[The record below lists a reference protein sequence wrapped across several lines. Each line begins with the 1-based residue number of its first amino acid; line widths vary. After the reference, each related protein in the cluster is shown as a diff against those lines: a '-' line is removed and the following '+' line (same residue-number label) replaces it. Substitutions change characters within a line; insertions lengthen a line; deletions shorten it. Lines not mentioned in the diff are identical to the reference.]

1 MRHKS
6 TVRRTGALR
15 LGIPA
20 AIVGTLASAFA
31 VNPAAAVGPGTMGAV
46 STSLTPVAPPTA
58 VPVTPAVAPEAA
70 TRTAPT
76 ASRPAT
82 HTVVKGDTVWG
93 IAKKHGLRT
102 SDIISW
108 NDLGA
113 SAMIRPGQVLHLADP
128 GGAKKPPR
136 SAPTLPAKAIKHTV
150 VAGDTISR
158 IAKKHGSTISKIL
171 TANSLTRASII
182 YPGQVLLVPVANA
195 SPAPAGTPT
204 PAPNPPKKPASP
216 KTQTHVVAAGDTVI
230 GIAKQYGTTVRA
242 IISANGLGRD
252 AIIYVGQTLIIPPAS
267 NDPGQK
273 RATLDAGQA
282 ENASLIIRIGRDLG
296 ISERGIAIALATAMV
311 ESSMRNLDYGDRDS
325 LGLFQQRP
333 SQGWGTPEQILNADR
348 SIRVFYGGPNDPNG
362 STTRGLLDIR
372 GWESMAFT
380 DAAQAV
386 QISAY
391 PDRYGQWEDAAYA
404 WLKLHG

>member
-1 MRHKS
+1 MSHKS

-31 VNPAAAVGPGTMGAV
+31 ANPAAAVSPGTMGAV
-46 STSLTPVAPPTA
+46 STSLTPPSAAPI
-58 VPVTPAVAPEAA
+58 TPAIAPEAA

-76 ASRPAT
+76 ASHPAT

-93 IAKKHGLRT
+93 IAKKHGLGT

-113 SAMIRPGQVLHLADP
+113 SAMIQPGQVLRLTAP

-158 IAKKHGSTISKIL
+158 IAKKHGSTISRIL

-182 YPGQVLLVPVANA
+182 YPGQVLLVPVANS

-204 PAPNPPKKPASP
+204 PAPKPPKQPASP

-230 GIAKQYGTTVRA
+230 GIAKRYGTTVRA
-242 IISANGLGRD
+242 IISANRLGRD
-252 AIIYVGQTLIIPPAS
+252 AIIYVGQALIIPPAS

-333 SQGWGTPEQILNADR
+333 SQGWGTAEQILNADR
-348 SIRVFYGGPNDPNG
+348 SIRVFYGGPSDPNG

-404 WLKLHG
+404 WLKAHG